1 MISESKNNL
10 NLDIPDFKCDEPLG
24 NIEPPLPNMSFYMCF
39 VGPPRSGKTSTALA
53 LISQKNN
60 KKKKTKS
67 IYRGV
72 FDNII
77 VVAPQTSLLSLQNNI
92 FDDLDDEKIF
102 NELTIDTMQ
111 EIDALI
117 SNYRQEDEQTLL
129 YIDDMAAAL
138 KDTRLLKY
146 FNKLISNRRHLK
158 LSIMLITQFL
168 KSIPLSNRRLI
179 SHLFMWKCNNK
190 KEYANIYE
198 ELIPIDKE
206 DFFRITKYVYD
217 RRHNFLFI
225 DVDNSLFYK
234 NFNRLTIN

>member
-1 MISESKNNL
+1 MISESKTNL
-10 NLDIPDFKCDEPLG
+10 KLDIPEFKCDEPLG
-24 NIEPPLPNMSFYMCF
+24 NIPHPLPNTNFYMCF
-39 VGPPRSGKTSTALA
+39 VGPPRSGKTSTAISL
-53 LISQKNN
+53 LSQKNN
-60 KKKKTKS
+60 NKKKTKS

-77 VVAPQTSLLSLQNNI
+77 VVAPKTSLSSLKTNI
-92 FDDLDDEKIF
+92 FDDLDEEKVF
-102 NELTIDTMQ
+102 HDLNIDTMDQ
-111 EIDALI
+111 IDALI

-129 YIDDMAAAL
+129 YIDDMASAL
-138 KDTRLLKY
+138 KDITLLKY

-179 SHLFMWKCNNK
+179 SHVFLWKCNNK

-206 DFFRITKYVYD
+206 DFFKISKYVYD
-217 RRHNFLFI
+217 KKHNFLFM
-225 DVDNSLFYK
+225 DVDNSYFYK
-234 NFNRLTIN
+234 NFNRLSIN